1 MGGSRELMDLEISLL
16 LDMGRRYGMWVERN
30 RGNACGIRRKGTQ
43 KMEKSTAALTALT
56 SEARRRGISYGRL
69 VMSTTEQEREEIV
82 ERYQNRGGE
91 ARMCSDTR
99 DP

>member
-1 MGGSRELMDLEISLL
+1 MDRSKDMMDREISLL

-30 RGNACGIRRKGTQ
+30 KGNACGIRRKGTQ

-56 SEARRRGISYGRL
+56 NEARRRGISYGRL
-69 VMSTTEQEREEIV
+69 VMNTTEQERAEIV
-82 ERYQNRGGE
+82 ERYQNRGEE
-91 ARMCSDTR
+91 AHVCSDTR